1 MKMEYQMGF
10 LLSRATWAMNNF
22 VNRMLK
28 ERGLADI
35 SVAYFA
41 VLQALWEKDGLSISD
56 LGDRAHL
63 EKSTMTS
70 LIDRM
75 EGAALL
81 HRKDHPTDRRAYKI
95 CLTARGKEL
104 EAKLEQVVRQ
114 AYKHLT
120 RGIPEKDLKKSVQ
133 MCKELIKNAESEVEG
148 VIHGRLENKRSLARE
163 DGVPSFPCGRKPGKL
178 REGKEGSR

>member
-28 ERGLADI
+28 ESGLADI
-35 SVAYFA
+35 SVAYLA
-41 VLQALWEKDGLSISD
+41 VLQALWDKDGLNISD

-75 EGAALL
+75 EGASLL
-81 HRKDHPTDRRAYKI
+81 RREDHPTDRRVYRI

-104 EAKLEQVVRQ
+104 QEKLDQVISRV
-114 AYKHLT
+114 YKHLT
-120 RGIPEKDLKKSVQ
+120 RGIPEKDLQKSIEV
-133 MCKELIKNAESEVEG
+133 CRGLIKNAE
-148 VIHGRLENKRSLARE
+148 
-163 DGVPSFPCGRKPGKL
+163 
-178 REGKEGSR
+178 

>member
-1 MKMEYQMGF
+1 MPQVGKGQSMKMEYQMGF

-28 ERGLADI
+28 ENGLADI

-41 VLQALWEKDGLSISD
+41 VLQALWDEDGLNISD
-56 LGDRAHL
+56 LGDRAYL

-75 EGAALL
+75 EGAGLL
-81 HRKDHPTDRRAYKI
+81 RREDHPTDRRAYKI

-104 EAKLEQVVRQ
+104 EEKLDQVVSRV
-114 AYKHLT
+114 YKHLT
-120 RGIPEKDLKKSVQ
+120 RGILEKDLQKSTEV
-133 MCKELIKNAESEVEG
+133 CRSLIKNAE
-148 VIHGRLENKRSLARE
+148 
-163 DGVPSFPCGRKPGKL
+163 
-178 REGKEGSR
+178 

>member
-10 LLSRATWAMNNF
+10 LLSRASWAMNNF

-28 ERGLADI
+28 ESGLADI

-41 VLQALWEKDGLSISD
+41 VLQALWDKDGLNISD

-75 EGAALL
+75 EGAGLL
-81 HRKDHPTDRRAYKI
+81 RREDHPTDRRAYRI

-104 EAKLEQVVRQ
+104 EEKLDQVVSRV
-114 AYKHLT
+114 YKHLT
-120 RGIPEKDLKKSVQ
+120 RGIPEKDLQKSIGV
-133 MCKELIKNAESEVEG
+133 CRGLIKNAE
-148 VIHGRLENKRSLARE
+148 
-163 DGVPSFPCGRKPGKL
+163 
-178 REGKEGSR
+178 

>member
-1 MKMEYQMGF
+1 MKMEYRMGF

-28 ERGLADI
+28 ESGLADI

-41 VLQALWEKDGLSISD
+41 VLQALWDEDGLNISD
-56 LGDRAHL
+56 LGARAHL

-75 EGAALL
+75 EGAGLL
-81 HRKDHPTDRRAYKI
+81 RREDHPTDRRAYKI

-104 EAKLEQVVRQ
+104 EEKLDQVVSRV
-114 AYKHLT
+114 YKHLT
-120 RGIPEKDLKKSVQ
+120 RGILEKDLQKSIEV
-133 MCKELIKNAESEVEG
+133 CRGLIKNAE
-148 VIHGRLENKRSLARE
+148 
-163 DGVPSFPCGRKPGKL
+163 
-178 REGKEGSR
+178 

>member
-22 VNRMLK
+22 VNRILR
-28 ERGLADI
+28 ESNLGDI

-41 VLQALWEKDGLSISD
+41 VLQALWENDGLSISE
-56 LGDRAHL
+56 LGERAQL

-75 EGAALL
+75 EGAGLV
-81 HRKDHPTDRRAYKI
+81 RREDHPTDRRAYKI

-104 EAKLEQVVRQ
+104 EEKLDQVTSRTYQ
-114 AYKHLT
+114 HLT
-120 RGIPEKDLKKSVQ
+120 RGIPEKDLQKSIEVCKK
-133 MCKELIKNAESEVEG
+133 LIENAG
-148 VIHGRLENKRSLARE
+148 
-163 DGVPSFPCGRKPGKL
+163 
-178 REGKEGSR
+178 

>member
-22 VNRMLK
+22 VNRALK
-28 ERGLADI
+28 ESGLADI

-41 VLQALWEKDGLSISD
+41 VLQALWDEDGLNISD
-56 LGDRAHL
+56 LGDRAYL

-75 EGAALL
+75 EGARLL
-81 HRKDHPTDRRAYKI
+81 RREDHPTDRRAYKI

-104 EAKLEQVVRQ
+104 EEELDQVVSRV
-114 AYKHLT
+114 YKHLT
-120 RGIPEKDLKKSVQ
+120 RGIPEKDLQKSVEV
-133 MCKELIKNAESEVEG
+133 CRGLIKNAE
-148 VIHGRLENKRSLARE
+148 
-163 DGVPSFPCGRKPGKL
+163 
-178 REGKEGSR
+178 

>member
-1 MKMEYQMGF
+1 MEANFLTLIIIRGDGTFQVGRGQSMKMEYRMGF

-28 ERGLADI
+28 ESGLADI

-41 VLQALWEKDGLSISD
+41 VLQALWDEDGLNISD
-56 LGDRAHL
+56 LGARAHL

-75 EGAALL
+75 EGAGLL
-81 HRKDHPTDRRAYKI
+81 RREDHPTDRRAYKI

-104 EAKLEQVVRQ
+104 EEKLDQVVSRV
-114 AYKHLT
+114 YKHLT
-120 RGIPEKDLKKSVQ
+120 RGILEKDLQKSIEV
-133 MCKELIKNAESEVEG
+133 CRGLIKNAE
-148 VIHGRLENKRSLARE
+148 
-163 DGVPSFPCGRKPGKL
+163 
-178 REGKEGSR
+178 